1 MGDIDWGTEVKKLER
16 EFSGLPPV
24 PSAGELKAKQNA
36 ERRAKEQREAAT
48 ARVGAL
54 VRLVLVVSLFAA
66 LYFWPYQ
73 RACGAGLFSYMAVQV
88 IMAAGAIWI
97 AAIAW
102 QYRLARIHVASLVI
116 LLAALVLLAAQVA
129 PRLGYDKAGATPK
142 QWWCASR

>member
-24 PSAGELKAKQNA
+24 PSAAELKAKQNA
-36 ERRAKEQREAAT
+36 ERRAKEQRDAAT

-73 RACGAGLFSYMAVQV
+73 RGCGAGLFSYMTVQV
-88 IMAAGAIWI
+88 VMAAGAIWI

-102 QYRLARIHVASLVI
+102 KYRLARIHVASLVI

-129 PRLGYDKAGATPK
+129 PRLGYDKAGAPPK